1 MKVAIVGA
9 GVSGLVAGRELHL
22 AGHEVSLFE
31 AGDHVGGHTN
41 TVTVDDASGPLG
53 VDTGFIVFNDR
64 NYPNFQRLLD
74 ELAVATQPGA
84 DELRGLRRQR
94 GFEWAARPFGLFARP
109 AHAVDPRFHRMLL
122 DLVRFNRDARGLI
135 GRNSDGPSL
144 RSFLADG
151 GYSPYFVERFVVPQ
165 VSAIW
170 SADPD
175 QMWSFPASF
184 LAEFFS
190 NHGVLQM
197 VGRPRWRSISG
208 GAARYVEALTRPF
221 AGRIHVRAP
230 VRRIDRYAD
239 RVHLVLDDAIESFD
253 EVVLATHSDQA
264 LSLLDHPTA
273 LEREVLGSIPYQPNE
288 TVVHTDP
295 GLMPSRRAAWASWN
309 YHLGGPPGAA
319 TVTYHMNRLQSF
331 VAEAD
336 FFVTLNRTGAIDPER
351 VIRKVEYAHPV
362 YTPAGVAAQKRW
374 REISGHRRTHFCGAY
389 WRWGFH
395 EDGVWSALRVGAA
408 LGASPPPSDGRATD
422 ALAPAS
428 GAGEAE

>member
-1 MKVAIVGA
+1 
-9 GVSGLVAGRELHL
+9 
-22 AGHEVSLFE
+22 
-31 AGDHVGGHTN
+31 
-41 TVTVDDASGPLG
+41 
-53 VDTGFIVFNDR
+53 
-64 NYPNFQRLLD
+64 
-74 ELAVATQPGA
+74 
-84 DELRGLRRQR
+84 
-94 GFEWAARPFGLFARP
+94 
-109 AHAVDPRFHRMLL
+109 
-122 DLVRFNRDARGLI
+122 
-135 GRNSDGPSL
+135 
-144 RSFLADG
+144 
-151 GYSPYFVERFVVPQ
+151 
-165 VSAIW
+165 
-170 SADPD
+170 
-175 QMWSFPASF
+175 MWSFPASF

-362 YTPAGVAAQKRW
+362 YTPAGVAAHKRW